1 MLVNSAGARIDA
13 HHRLVD
19 PALRAS
25 VGPEGR
31 EAVFQGKAVRKL
43 LLRAAGKHWLDLGPV
58 GIAAD
63 VMERDAA
70 VQAVEEQLERDYQ
83 QWRAVTVDAMRLAVV
98 HVEEHELVWIV
109 SWPSEEFIRTR
120 NSRYMLVGEPFPLLQ
135 AVWPNRDGAF
145 PRQPGGE
152 DLLERQPCLWLRPD
166 EHPVGVWTQ
175 DL

>member
-1 MLVNSAGARIDA
+1 
-13 HHRLVD
+13 
-19 PALRAS
+19 
-25 VGPEGR
+25 
-31 EAVFQGKAVRKL
+31 
-43 LLRAAGKHWLDLGPV
+43 
-58 GIAAD
+58 
-63 VMERDAA
+63 MERDAA

-98 HVEEHELVWIV
+98 YVEEHELVWIV